1 MPADWF
7 GRESVPVLTAY
18 CRHVCR
24 ARWLAGH
31 IDTYADKL
39 VSEPGGV
46 QTLDK
51 MFAMAEREL
60 RAVLAHARSLR
71 LTQQSRYDARA
82 AGRQSANAIPAS
94 YYETMELEDDVG

>member
-7 GRESVPVLTAY
+7 GRESFPVLASY

-24 ARWLAGH
+24 ARWLAAQ
-31 IDTYADKL
+31 IDAYADKL
-39 VSEPGGV
+39 VRKDGGV

-51 MFAMAEREL
+51 LFGMAERES
-60 RAVLAHARSLR
+60 RAVLTHARSLR

-82 AGRQSANAIPAS
+82 AGATPAS
-94 YYETMELEDDVG
+94 YYETMEFENDVG